1 MVPNRVRNT
10 TLAVLA
16 WSVGVFLG
24 LGALGGLAQGSP
36 AAVPIAIAAL
46 IVIPPAGALLKKK
59 SGRDRP
65 LARVGI
71 VIVLSLAAGLIV
83 EITRPSSA
91 SAAIAQNTTPLLG
104 NDSSTSR
111 ANSTS
116 LSLPNDSAQ
125 PQDSHRPLA
134 SQQQASDENVTFR
147 AIPFD
152 DLMRYPEKFNGSF
165 VTYRGEVWQVLGGDN
180 GTGAFELRVAIT
192 TDGLAWYNAVL
203 VDYVGHRVLQNDI
216 VNFSGRYDGLET
228 YDVVGGGSATAPRI
242 VDANVSVLVKAGD
255 QPG

>member
-1 MVPNRVRNT
+1 MVSRARNT

-46 IVIPPAGALLKKK
+46 IVIPPAGAMLKKK

-71 VIVLSLAAGLIV
+71 VIALFLTAGLIV

-91 SAAIAQNTTPLLG
+91 GAAIVQNTTPLLG
-104 NDSSTSR
+104 DDSSASSANNTSP
-111 ANSTS
+111 
-116 LSLPNDSAQ
+116 SLPNDSAE
-125 PQDSHRPLA
+125 PQDSHGPLDGR
-134 SQQQASDENVTFR
+134 QLRDENVTFR

-152 DLMRYPEKFNGSF
+152 DLMRYSDEYRGSY

-180 GTGAFELRVAIT
+180 GSGAFELRVAIT
-192 TDGLAWYNAVL
+192 TDGLAWRNAVL

-242 VDANVSVLVKAGD
+242 VDASVSVLVKAGD
-255 QPG
+255 QRG